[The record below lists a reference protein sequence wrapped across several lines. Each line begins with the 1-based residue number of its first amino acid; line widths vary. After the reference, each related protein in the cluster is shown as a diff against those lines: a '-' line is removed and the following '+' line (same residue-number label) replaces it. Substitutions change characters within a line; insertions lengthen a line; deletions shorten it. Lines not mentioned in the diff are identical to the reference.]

1 MNKFSLI
8 TLLVSSTLL
17 SACLSGGGY
26 MVANRTSSRTATLED
41 YRNLIPPGPQTK
53 QYLQQLVGEYEV
65 VDSWG
70 NITYGI
76 KKVSFHVNENKVYV
90 LTYMDKRPNPSYKVE
105 FSFCHSTSEKGD
117 FFDLRHVNPPSIY
130 CSSSNREW
138 SAVNLA
144 KTGPDTAAKL
154 TNEEQFTSTL
164 SFLLRI
170 PDRYIPVKAPYVMKL
185 RIWGDAHSEP
195 VLGLRKIK

>member
-1 MNKFSLI
+1 MNKLSLF
-8 TLLVSSTLL
+8 TLLAGSTLL

-26 MVANRTSSRTATLED
+26 MVANRTNTHTVTLED
-41 YRNLIPPGPQTK
+41 YRKLISPDPQTK

-90 LTYMDKRPNPSYKVE
+90 LTYMNKRPNPSYKVE
-105 FSFCHSTSEKGD
+105 FSFCLSIPEKNG
-117 FFDLRHVNPPSIY
+117 FDLRHVNPPSIY
-130 CSSSNREW
+130 CSSGNRER
-138 SAVNLA
+138 SSVSFA
-144 KTGPDTAAKL
+144 KTGPDTTARL

-170 PDRYIPVKAPYVMKL
+170 PDRYIPVKTPYVMKL
-185 RIWGDAHSEP
+185 QIWGDAHSEP